1 MGFNKAIPLQPKT
14 KNNKVMKLAT
24 IQNNTRDGQLVVVN
38 KKLTKAIAVPQIA
51 ATMQEAIDNWKTTA
65 VLLQSVYQD
74 LNNDKLATTIDFT
87 TAAVMAPI
95 PRAYHWADGSA
106 YVTHVELVRKARN
119 AELPESFWTDPLM
132 YMGASDAFIGAHDN
146 IEIADE
152 AWGIDFESEVAVL
165 TDDVPAGVSAEE
177 ALSHIQLITII
188 NDVSLRNL
196 IPNEL
201 SKQFGFYQSKPW
213 TSFAPVVVTPDELEG
228 HWREGKLHLPLYSTL
243 NEQLI
248 GSPNAGVDM
257 TFNFGQLIAHA
268 AKTRSL
274 MAGTVIGSGTV
285 ANQGSVDGSSCL
297 AEVRC
302 LEIIKDGKPS
312 TPFMSFGDR
321 IEVEMKDE
329 AGETIFGKI
338 NQVVTQ
344 YIK

>member
-1 MGFNKAIPLQPKT
+1 
-14 KNNKVMKLAT
+14 MKLAS
-24 IQNNTRDGQLVVVN
+24 IDNNTRDGQLVVVN
-38 KKLTKAIAVPQIA
+38 KELTKAVIVSEIAK
-51 ATMQEAIDNWKTTA
+51 TMQAAIDNWKETESKLQTIYENLNSNKLSNTFDFA
-65 VLLQSVYQD
+65 SVKVL
-74 LNNDKLATTIDFT
+74 
-87 TAAVMAPI
+87 API

-132 YMGASDAFIGAHDN
+132 YMGASDAFIGANDD
-146 IEIADE
+146 IEIEKED
-152 AWGIDFESEVAVL
+152 WGIDFESEIAVI
-165 TDDVPAGVSAEE
+165 TDDVPAGVNAKD
-177 ALSHIQLITII
+177 ALSHIKLITII

-213 TSFAPVVVTPDELEG
+213 TSFAPVVVTPDELEDS
-228 HWREGKLHLPLYSTL
+228 WREGKLHLPLASTL
-243 NEQLI
+243 NGKRI

-268 AKTRSL
+268 SKTRSL

-285 ANQGSVDGSSCL
+285 ANQGSPNGSSCL

-302 LEIIKDGKPS
+302 LEIINDGKAT

-321 IEVEMKDE
+321 IEVEMKNKQ
-329 AGETIFGKI
+329 GKSIFGKI
-338 NQVVTQ
+338 DQVVKE
-344 YIK
+344 YKK